1 MYPYIHLSIYRSS
14 VLSINQSSIYPSIL
28 SIISIL
34 SILSYAVL
42 SIHPSILSI
51 LYPSIHL
58 SIYPSI
64 QLSIYL
70 SMYLCIYLSI
80 YLSIYCHCIHCILAI
95 LTVPTCFASF
105 TAGFRVP
112 WCPAFQPR
120 HARWPAHLVP
130 RARWPYCSVQKPV
143 TSWAL
148 QLRKTRWTEAAND
161 LAETWFNKDLT
172 QSLVYDLT
180 VLSVSFFLRVA
191 IMKQSVCKTCFELNQ
206 VTQ

>member
-1 MYPYIHLSIYRSS
+1 MLSYRSIHLS
-14 VLSINQSSIYPSIL
+14 YPS
-28 SIISIL
+28 
-34 SILSYAVL
+34 
-42 SIHPSILSI
+42 
-51 LYPSIHL
+51 SIHL
-58 SIYPSI
+58 SIYPSTH
-64 QLSIYL
+64 QYS
-70 SMYLCIYLSI
+70 YLSI
-80 YLSIYCHCIHCILAI
+80 YLSIYLCIYVSIYLSIYLSVNLLPLYTLYLAI

-191 IMKQSVCKTCFELNQ
+191 IMKRSVCKTCFELNQ